1 MSKTSRHS
9 TKPLEVTVMF
19 EPHRLQHDLLQ
30 RAYALLLPLPTRRLP
45 LSSPL
50 RAEKGVCHDCYP
62 GGLVCPGFF

>member
-30 RAYALLLPLPTRRLP
+30 TAYALLVPLPRRRLAAAQP
-45 LSSPL
+45 SPVPA
-50 RAEKGVCHDCYP
+50 RVQP
-62 GGLVCPGFF
+62 PQGGEGSVS